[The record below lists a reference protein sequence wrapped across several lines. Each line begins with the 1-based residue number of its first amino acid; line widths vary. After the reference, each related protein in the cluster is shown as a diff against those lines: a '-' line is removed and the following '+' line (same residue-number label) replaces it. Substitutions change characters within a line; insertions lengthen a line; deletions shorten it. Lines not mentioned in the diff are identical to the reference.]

1 MTKMIVGE
9 GGRTARTGNVSVVAV
24 VVDSDSGRRRAATEA
39 TAGGKGGD
47 DDAAAGRPGRSG
59 DRRSARGRRDEAAAP
74 SAARDR
80 FAIACTVDREF
91 FSWYNDTS
99 LRMIE
104 GAAREVG
111 GGGVRGRRVVEIPR
125 VSSKVSNSGKLNIAF
140 RFNAT

>member
-1 MTKMIVGE
+1 MTTTPPR
-9 GGRTARTGNVSVVAV
+9 GGRGGAGTDGVR
-24 VVDSDSGRRRAATEA
+24 
-39 TAGGKGGD
+39 AGGGT
-47 DDAAAGRPGRSG
+47 R
-59 DRRSARGRRDEAAAP
+59 P

-104 GAAREVG
+104 GGAREVG